1 MPIKNNTLAK
11 ASLLFIAFVVF
22 VYAIITA
29 RDLLYPLFFGLL
41 LSYLLYPLANWLE
54 KRRVPRILAILLSI
68 VLAII
73 VLAAGFLFLY
83 SQVENIIGDF
93 PALKSKALRNV
104 ETLRYSLESLLD
116 ISVSQFSQLMKQL
129 AVGMFDTGAQLF
141 NGIFQA
147 TAGTLFKIGIMPV
160 YIFLF
165 LFYRT
170 KFAIFILKFFHTRDR
185 KQKVIA
191 ILKDISEVASR
202 YTGGMLIVVL
212 ILCFINTLG
221 LTIIGVKYA
230 LVLGIIS
237 ALFNLIPYFGTILG
251 GGFVIIFVLLTG
263 DDPSI
268 ALRVLGL
275 FAIIQF
281 TENNLLTP
289 NIVGSHVN
297 INPFFIIVGLVV
309 GATVWG
315 IPGMLIVV
323 PFLAILRIISQ
334 HIQRLQAFAFLLGAY
349 GASRHALTVR
359 NVKKFFKQRN
369 IFRKKR

>member
-1 MPIKNNTLAK
+1 MPIKNNNLAK
-11 ASLLFIAFVVF
+11 VSLLFIASVVF
-22 VYAIITA
+22 VYAIIMA

-41 LSYLLYPLANWLE
+41 LSYLLYPLTNWLE
-54 KRRVPRILAILLSI
+54 KKRFPRILAILVSI
-68 VLAII
+68 ILAII
-73 VLAAGFLFLY
+73 VLVAGFLFLY
-83 SQVENIIGDF
+83 SQIENIIGDF

-104 ETLRYSLESLLD
+104 ESLRHNLEDLLD
-116 ISVSQFSQLMKQL
+116 ISVSQFGQLMKQL
-129 AVGMFDTGAQLF
+129 AVSMFDTGAQMF

-170 KFAIFILKFFHTRDR
+170 KFAIFILKFFHTHDR

-202 YTGGMLIVVL
+202 YMGGMLIVVL

-221 LTIIGVKYA
+221 LTIIGVRYA

-251 GGFVIIFVLLTG
+251 GGFVIIFVLFTG

-268 ALRVLGL
+268 ALRVLAL

-297 INPFFIIVGLVV
+297 INPFFIIIGLVV

-334 HIQRLQAFAFLLGAY
+334 HIHRLQAFAFLLGAY
-349 GASRHALTVR
+349 GASRHALTLE
-359 NVKKFFKQRN
+359 NIKKFFNHRH
-369 IFRKKR
+369 IFRGNK